1 MNRINLM
8 DHYEEYY
15 GEYDKEIMIKLENKL
30 NDIQT
35 QINNDSDLTRANELY
50 QETIDYLTTYDT
62 KYWEQLSE
70 PAYLDYQ
77 KAIHKLT
84 KPRIDYDKIYCDKW
98 IAEHPGEL
106 EISPSE
112 AQEFFEPCCL
122 AGRTRHNFHLGCL
135 RSHLNAVTEHIEEN
149 RRIQRK
155 QQERDERKQQT
166 KLSNVMSDLG
176 L

>member
-1 MNRINLM
+1 MNKIDLM
-8 DHYEEYY
+8 ENYEEYK
-15 GEYDKEIMIKLENKL
+15 GEYDKEIMTKLEKKL

-35 QINNDSDLTRANELY
+35 QIDNDSDLTKANELY
-50 QETIDYLTTYDT
+50 QETIDYLKSYDI
-62 KYWEQLSE
+62 KYWERLTE
-70 PAYLDYQ
+70 PAYLDYK

-106 EISPSE
+106 EINPSE

-122 AGRTRHNFHLGCL
+122 AGVTRHNFHLECL
-135 RSHLNAVTEHIEEN
+135 RSHLHAVTDHVQEN

-155 QQERDERKQQT
+155 QQEEDERKQQT
-166 KLSNVMSDLG
+166 KLSNVMNDLG

>member
-1 MNRINLM
+1 MNKIDLM
-8 DHYEEYY
+8 ENYEEYW
-15 GEYDKEIMIKLENKL
+15 GEYDKEIMLKLEKKL

-35 QINNDSDLTRANELY
+35 QIDNDSDLTKSNELY
-50 QETIDYLTTYDT
+50 QETIDYLKRYETR
-62 KYWEQLSE
+62 YWEQLSE

-77 KAIHKLT
+77 KAIHKLS
-84 KPRIDYDKIYCDKW
+84 KPRVDYDKIYCDEW
-98 IAEHPGEL
+98 IAKHPDEL

-135 RSHLNAVTEHIEEN
+135 RSHLRAVAQHVDEN
-149 RRIQRK
+149 KRIQQK
-155 QQERDERKQQT
+155 QQEKEERERQT

>member
-1 MNRINLM
+1 MNRIDLM
-8 DHYEEYY
+8 ERYEDYY
-15 GEYDKEIMIKLENKL
+15 GEYDVKIMNKLEKKL

-35 QINNDSDLTRANELY
+35 QINNDSDLTKSNELY
-50 QETIDYLTTYDT
+50 QETIDYLTKYDT
-62 KYWEQLSE
+62 KFWEQLSE

-77 KAIHKLT
+77 KAIHKLA

-155 QQERDERKQQT
+155 QQERDERKQQA
-166 KLSNVMSDLG
+166 KLSNIMSDLG

>member
-1 MNRINLM
+1 MNRIDLM
-8 DHYEEYY
+8 ENYENYY

-30 NDIQT
+30 NDTQT

-50 QETIDYLTTYDT
+50 QETIDYLTKYDT
-62 KYWEQLSE
+62 KFWEQLSE

-77 KAIHKLT
+77 KAIHKLA

-98 IAEHPGEL
+98 IAEHSGEL
-106 EISPSE
+106 EINPSE

-135 RSHLNAVTEHIEEN
+135 ESHLHAVTQHVQEN
-149 RRIQRK
+149 RLAK
-155 QQERDERKQQT
+155 LKKDKANERKQQT
-166 KLSNVMSDLG
+166 KLSNIMNDLG

>member
-1 MNRINLM
+1 MNRIDLM
-8 DHYEEYY
+8 ERYEEYY
-15 GEYDKEIMIKLENKL
+15 VKHDKEIMTKLEKKL
-30 NDIQT
+30 NDTQT
-35 QINNDSDLTRANELY
+35 QINNNSDLTKANELY
-50 QETIDYLTTYDT
+50 QETIDYLTKYDT

-98 IAEHPGEL
+98 IAEHPDEL

-112 AQEFFEPCCL
+112 AQAFFEPCCL

-135 RSHLNAVTEHIEEN
+135 KSHLIAVTQHVEEN
-149 RRIQRK
+149 RRIQRR
-155 QQERDERKQQT
+155 QEEDERKQQT
-166 KLSNVMSDLG
+166 KLSNIMNDLG

>member
-1 MNRINLM
+1 MNRIDLM
-8 DHYEEYY
+8 EHYEDYY
-15 GEYDKEIMIKLENKL
+15 GKYDKEIMIKLENKL

-35 QINNDSDLTRANELY
+35 QINNNSDLTKANELY
-50 QETIDYLTTYDT
+50 QETIDYLTKYDT

-98 IAEHPGEL
+98 IAKHPGEL

-112 AQEFFEPCCL
+112 AQAFFEPCCL

-135 RSHLNAVTEHIEEN
+135 KSHLIAVTQHVEEN
-149 RRIQRK
+149 KRIQRR
-155 QQERDERKQQT
+155 QQEEDERKQRT
-166 KLSNVMSDLG
+166 ELSNVMNNLG

>member
-1 MNRINLM
+1 MNKIDLM
-8 DHYEEYY
+8 ERYEDYY
-15 GEYDKEIMIKLENKL
+15 GEYDKEIMVKLEQKL
-30 NDIQT
+30 NDTQT
-35 QINNDSDLTRANELY
+35 QINNDSDLTKANELY
-50 QETIDYLTTYDT
+50 QETIDYLTKYDT
-62 KYWEQLSE
+62 KFWEQLSE

-106 EISPSE
+106 EINPSE
-112 AQEFFEPCCL
+112 AQAFFEPCCL
-122 AGRTRHNFHLGCL
+122 AGVTRHNFHLGCL
-135 RSHLNAVTEHIEEN
+135 ESHLHAVIQHIEEN
-149 RRIQRK
+149 KRIQRR
-155 QQERDERKQQT
+155 QQEEDEREQQT

>member
-1 MNRINLM
+1 MNRIDLM
-8 DHYEEYY
+8 ERYEEYY
-15 GEYDKEIMIKLENKL
+15 GKHDKEIMTKLEKKL
-30 NDIQT
+30 NDTQT
-35 QINNDSDLTRANELY
+35 QINNNSDLTKANELY
-50 QETIDYLTTYDT
+50 QETIDYLTKYDT

-77 KAIHKLT
+77 KAIHKLA

-135 RSHLNAVTEHIEEN
+135 KSHLIAVTQHVEEN
-149 RRIQRK
+149 KRIQRR
-155 QQERDERKQQT
+155 QQEEEERKQRT
-166 KLSNVMSDLG
+166 ELSNIMNNLG

>member
-1 MNRINLM
+1 MNRISLM
-8 DHYEEYY
+8 EHYEDYK
-15 GEYDKEIMIKLENKL
+15 GEYDKEIMIKLEKKL

-35 QINNDSDLTRANELY
+35 QINNDSDLTKANELY
-50 QETIDYLTTYDT
+50 QETIDYLKSYDI
-62 KYWEQLSE
+62 KYWERLTE
-70 PAYLDYQ
+70 PAYLDYK

-112 AQEFFEPCCL
+112 AQAFFEPCCL

-155 QQERDERKQQT
+155 QQERDEREQQT